1 MLYKILN
8 EINNF
13 FEVNTDGVVM
23 VFSAKTITGNFGYT
37 YYPNQYI
44 RINGSLL
51 NDGVYKVVSLV
62 GNVLTIEETLTDE
75 DTNNIA
81 YISGLSI
88 PNDIISLA
96 TEISTF
102 NSGSEMGVVSESQG
116 NRSVTYSSGTW
127 QGVFKSK
134 LAPYKKLRW

>member
-23 VFSAKTITGNFGYT
+23 VFSAKTITGSFDYT
-37 YYPNQYI
+37 YYANQYV

-62 GNVLTIEETLTDE
+62 GNVLTIEETLISE
-75 DTNNIA
+75 DTSDLA
-81 YISGLSI
+81 YISGLSV
-88 PNDIISLA
+88 PNDLISLA

-102 NSGSEMGVVSESQG
+102 NTNSEIGVVSESQG
-116 NRSVTYSSGTW
+116 NRSATYSDGTW
-127 QGVFKSK
+127 QGIFKAK
-134 LAPYKKLRW
+134 LAPYRKLRW